1 MAATQTDLAI
11 RVLQKLKVLGV
22 GQSASA
28 EDLQV
33 AKQAINEAHASLRKD
48 RRVRWTLQEL
58 PEAAELPYVMLA
70 ATICAAD
77 FGAAADPGWGS
88 WAEKEITGVIYTPR
102 TDAPTR
108 TEYF

>member
-11 RVLQKLKVLGV
+11 RVLQKLRVLGV

-33 AKQAINEAHASLRKD
+33 AKQALTAAHASLRKD
-48 RRVRWTLQEL
+48 ERVRWTLQAL
-58 PEAAELPYVMLA
+58 PEAAELPYVLMA
-70 ATICAAD
+70 ASMCADD
-77 FGAAADPGWGS
+77 FGAQANPGWGA
-88 WAEKEITGVIYTPR
+88 WAEREITALITTPE
-102 TDAPTR
+102 TNAPTR

>member
-28 EDLQV
+28 EDLQL

-70 ATICAAD
+70 ATI
-77 FGAAADPGWGS
+77 